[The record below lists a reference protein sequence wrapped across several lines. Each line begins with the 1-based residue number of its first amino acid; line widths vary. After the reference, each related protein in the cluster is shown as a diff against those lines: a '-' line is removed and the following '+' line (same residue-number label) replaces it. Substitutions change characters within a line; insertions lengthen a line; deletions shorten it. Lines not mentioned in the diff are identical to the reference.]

1 MARGGRGGIGGSG
14 IFGGVGIGT
23 GIVCDSKDT
32 SAYCTFTKIVS
43 VIVNLF
49 IVILILYFAYQW
61 LKSVSPKSIFSGGS
75 GVRPRF
81 V

>member
-14 IFGGVGIGT
+14 IFGGIGT

-43 VIVNLF
+43 VIINMF
-49 IVILILYFAYQW
+49 IVGMILYFVYQW
-61 LKSVSPKSIFSGGS
+61 LKSVSPKSIFSGG

>member
-14 IFGGVGIGT
+14 IFGGVGT

-43 VIVNLF
+43 VIINLF
-49 IVILILYFAYQW
+49 IVGMILYFVYQW
-61 LKSVSPKSIFSGGS
+61 LKSVSPKSIFSGG

>member
-14 IFGGVGIGT
+14 IFGGIGT

-32 SAYCTFTKIVS
+32 SAYCTFIKIVS

-49 IVILILYFAYQW
+49 IVGFILYFVYQW
-61 LKSVSPKSIFSGGS
+61 LKSVSPKSIFSGG

>member
-14 IFGGVGIGT
+14 IFCGIGT

-32 SAYCTFTKIVS
+32 SAYCTFIKIVS

-49 IVILILYFAYQW
+49 IVGFILYFVYQW
-61 LKSVSPKSIFSGGS
+61 LKSVSPKSIFSGG

>member
-14 IFGGVGIGT
+14 IFGGVGT

-43 VIVNLF
+43 VIINMF
-49 IVILILYFAYQW
+49 IVGMILYFVYQW
-61 LKSVSPKSIFSGGS
+61 LKSVSPKSIFSGG

>member
-14 IFGGVGIGT
+14 IFGGVGT

-43 VIVNLF
+43 VIINMF
-49 IVILILYFAYQW
+49 IVGMILYFVYQW
-61 LKSVSPKSIFSGGS
+61 LKSVSPKSIFSGG
-75 GVRPRF
+75 GIRPRF

>member
-1 MARGGRGGIGGSG
+1 MARGRGGSG

-49 IVILILYFAYQW
+49 IVGMILYFAYNW
-61 LKSVSPKSIFSGGS
+61 LKSVSPKSIFSGG
-75 GVRPRF
+75 GGGARPRF
-81 V
+81 I

>member
-14 IFGGVGIGT
+14 IFGGVGT

-43 VIVNLF
+43 VIINMF
-49 IVILILYFAYQW
+49 IVGMILYFVYQW

>member
-1 MARGGRGGIGGSG
+1 MARGRGGIGGSG
-14 IFGGVGIGT
+14 IFGGVGT

-43 VIVNLF
+43 VIINMF
-49 IVILILYFAYQW
+49 IVGMILYFVYQW
-61 LKSVSPKSIFSGGS
+61 LKSVSPKSIFSGG